1 MIYFD
6 NSATTPIHPEVRD
19 AMWPYLFEI
28 YGNPSSKYYMQA
40 DKAKQAVE
48 EARGHVARLLGCEP
62 DEVIFTSGAT
72 ESNNMVLK
80 GVADQYSSKG
90 NHIVTTKT
98 EHPSILETAKYLENK
113 GYAITYL
120 DVDRYA
126 RFDFEQLNQIVTDV
140 ASKPILVSVIWGNN
154 EVGSLND
161 IESIARLCNQH
172 QVFMHTDATQVL
184 GKINVDMTGFG
195 INFLSCSSHKLHGP
209 KGIGATAIK
218 KHRLGFKTKMT
229 PLLHGGEQEGGYRS
243 GTLSV
248 HNIVGFGKAAEIAYR
263 DLRESQVKLT
273 ELEGYLVNRLS
284 EEFASSIQ
292 FNSDLEAKI
301 PGIVNVRFEGVNN
314 ELLLKKLSDHVA
326 LSTGS
331 ACSSGK
337 PSHVL
342 SSMGISMDGIRSSVR
357 ISLSKFNTVEEIDQ
371 FLFELKK

>member
-28 YGNPSSKYYMQA
+28 YGNPSSKYYTQA
-40 DKAKQAVE
+40 NKARDAVE
-48 EARGHVARLLGCEP
+48 ESRDHVARLLGCQPE
-62 DEVIFTSGAT
+62 EVIFTSGAT

-98 EHPSILETAKYLENK
+98 EHPSILETAKYLETK
-113 GYAITYL
+113 GYRVTYL
-120 DVDRYA
+120 DVDRFA
-126 RFDFEQLNQIVTDV
+126 RADLDQLSRIVLDTP
-140 ASKPILVSVIWGNN
+140 SKPILVSVIWGNN

-161 IESIARLCNQH
+161 LESIAKLCNEH
-172 QVFMHTDATQVL
+172 QIFLHTDATQVL
-184 GKINVDMTGFG
+184 GKIQVDMTALG

-263 DLRESQVKLT
+263 DLKESQLKMSQ
-273 ELEGYLVNRLS
+273 LEGYLMSRLS
-284 EEFASSIQ
+284 EAFASSIQ
-292 FNSDLEAKI
+292 FNSDVEAKI
-301 PGIVNVRFEGVNN
+301 PGIVNVRFESVNN

-342 SSMGISMDGIRSSVR
+342 SSMGINVDGIRSSVR
-357 ISLSKFNTVEEIDQ
+357 ISLSKLNTIEEIDQ
-371 FLFELKK
+371 FLIELKK